1 MTRLPYP
8 GPAGDDTT
16 RDLEHRIASERGGL
30 LAIYR
35 MLLHAPALADG
46 WRHLLTEVRRNADLP
61 GRLRELVVMRIAC
74 LNTAVYEA
82 EHHHAIALEE
92 GLTKAQLECVA
103 RRGTIDRGVCAE
115 VGFTATEADVLTL
128 TDSLTTEVLVDEA
141 VFARLSERLGHR
153 QTVELVV
160 TIGAYNMVS
169 RFLVALGIDAEP
181 TRVD

>member
-8 GPAGDDTT
+8 GPAGDDSA
-16 RDLEHRIASERGGL
+16 RDLEQRISAERGEV

-46 WRHLLTEVRRNADLP
+46 WRHLLTEVRHNAELS
-61 GRLRELVVMRIAC
+61 GRLREMVIMRIAS
-74 LNTAVYEA
+74 LNGAVYEA
-82 EHHHAIALEE
+82 DHHRPIALAE
-92 GLTKAQLECVA
+92 GVTNAQLDRVA
-103 RRGTIDRGVCAE
+103 VRGSIGGDVLAGAH
-115 VGFTATEADVLTL
+115 FTAAEIDVLTL
-128 TDSLTTEVLVDEA
+128 TDSLTSHVQVDEK
-141 VFARLSERLGHR
+141 VFARLSERLGPR

-181 TRVD
+181 TAAR